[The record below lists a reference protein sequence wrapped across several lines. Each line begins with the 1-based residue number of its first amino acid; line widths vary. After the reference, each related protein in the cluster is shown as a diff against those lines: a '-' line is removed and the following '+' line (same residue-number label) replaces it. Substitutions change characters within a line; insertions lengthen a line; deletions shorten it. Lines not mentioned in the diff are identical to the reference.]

1 MSGGFLA
8 IPQTDPRAG
17 YLAQR
22 AEIDAA
28 LRRVAESGWYVLG
41 PEVEAFEKEFA
52 AYLGVSHAVGVASGT
67 DALELALR
75 GCGVGP
81 GQAVFT
87 VSHTAVATVVAI
99 ERCGAEAVLIDINPE
114 SYTLDPDA
122 LDGVLRQWKG
132 ITCPAAILP
141 VHLYGQPAAMLALLK
156 IAQHYGLRVIEDCAQ
171 AHGARLDGR
180 MAGTWGDA
188 AAFSFYPTKNLGA
201 FGDAGAVVTADPSIA
216 ERVRELR
223 QYGWRKRYISA
234 TSGINS
240 RLDAVQA
247 AVLRVKLR
255 VLDAGNA
262 RRRTIAGIYHKSL
275 DELTANLRLPTCR
288 KGVEHVYH
296 QFVIRSTARDR
307 LQGELRNA
315 GIGTLIHYPE
325 PVHRQPAYAHRLM
338 HSDLFHSEQA
348 AAHVLSLPM
357 YPELEDNQVARVA
370 ETLHDLLRDDT
381 R

>member
-122 LDGVLRQWKG
+122 LDGVLRQWQG

-141 VHLYGQPAAMLALLK
+141 VHLYGQPAAMPALLK